1 MASSPNIQEQT
12 VRGFVQDASIFFKN
26 MDYIADRVAM
36 MKDNVSKVAKI
47 TKYRPGDWFRD
58 EAKVRA
64 PGTRAAR
71 GTHVLDEVNIDP
83 LQFAFA
89 KEVTDEDVAAEGDSL
104 TPQINLQQDA
114 VEFTADKIDLKK
126 EKRVSQLIKDTTWAD
141 GNAAGEDVAGL
152 WAPGASNTFLA
163 DIRNAKATIR
173 DKTGVI
179 PNVLVIDYTTF
190 ESLIEEDT
198 INNKINQT
206 QLGVLTSQLLAQ
218 ILNLEEVLVA
228 KSIENTANEVSGAD
242 SFTSANI
249 WETNAGKGAAFVF
262 FRPKKIGLKTPAA
275 LGQFRV
281 RMPNGQGRQTTTW
294 REPAEHQW
302 VYESAED
309 TDIVSLHANLGYQF
323 IDTFLT

>member
-1 MASSPNIQEQT
+1 MPAPAIQEQT

-26 MDYIADRVAM
+26 MNYIADRVAM
-36 MKDNVSKVAKI
+36 IKDNVSKVAKI

-58 EAKVRA
+58 AAGVRS
-64 PGTRAAR
+64 PGTRANR
-71 GTHVLDEVNIDP
+71 GTHVLDEVNINP

-89 KEVTDEDVAAEGDSL
+89 KEVTDEDVASEGDFN
-104 TPQINLQQDA
+104 TPPINLQADA

-141 GNAAGEDVAGL
+141 GNAAGEDAAGL
-152 WAPGASNTFLA
+152 WAPGGSNTMIA
-163 DIRNAKATIR
+163 DVRNGKATIR
-173 DKTGVI
+173 SKTGVI
-179 PNVLVIDYTTF
+179 PNVLIIDYTTF

-198 INNKINQT
+198 ISDKIKHT
-206 QLGVLTSQLLAQ
+206 RLGVLTEQLLAQ
-218 ILNLEEVLVA
+218 ILGLDEVLVA
-228 KSIENTANEVSGAD
+228 RSIENTANEVSGAD

-249 WETNAGKGAAFVF
+249 WETNADKGAAFLF
-262 FRPKKIGLKTPAA
+262 FRPQRMGLKVPAA

-281 RMPNGQGRQTTTW
+281 KMSNGAGRLTTTW

-309 TDIVSLHANLGYQF
+309 TDIVALHANLGYQW
-323 IDTFLT
+323 IDTFAS